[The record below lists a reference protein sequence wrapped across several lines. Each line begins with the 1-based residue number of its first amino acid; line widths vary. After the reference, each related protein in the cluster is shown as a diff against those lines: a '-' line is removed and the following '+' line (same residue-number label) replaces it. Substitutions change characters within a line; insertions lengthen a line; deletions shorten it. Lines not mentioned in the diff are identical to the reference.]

1 MLQHQSHSC
10 LTQCAR
16 SILRKLAAAQPGS
29 DEYQPEHAPT
39 HSCAKLRADVQL
51 QVAKPFF
58 SQKINRPDYGAE
70 QSNLALS

>member
-1 MLQHQSHSC
+1 MLQHQSHSR
-10 LTQCAR
+10 LTQRAR

-58 SQKINRPDYGAE
+58 FLRKLTGRIMVLNSQI
-70 QSNLALS
+70 SH